1 MAKRICFIGPMLSD
15 SGYVRT
21 QGEILADLLQKD
33 GYAVYR
39 KSKFPN
45 RVLRLFDTIIFLLFK
60 SSRYDVLIVQ
70 VYGGL
75 SFYLEDIASFLAALF
90 KKEIIMTLHGG
101 ALPVFFSSRK
111 KWAMRVLGR
120 ANWITCPSP
129 FLIHQLNYLNVSFLE
144 IPNII
149 KLKDYHFLKRNHF
162 SPRILWMRAYHD
174 IYNPHLAIDSFYKL
188 LEKYPEAKLTM
199 AGPDMGLFDEI
210 RRRCNSVPLKESV
223 TLLGKIGMT
232 EKQLL
237 AANHDIYLNTNRID
251 NAPVSMLEMAA
262 FGLAL
267 VSTNVG
273 GIPYLFQHDDTA
285 ILCNQDPISLVTA
298 IDDIIQNSD
307 LAAERSE
314 RARNFVLRFDED
326 AVLMQWKSLI

>member
-21 QGEILADLLQKD
+21 QGEILADLLQND
-33 GYAVYR
+33 GYTVYR

-45 RVLRLFDTIIFLLFK
+45 RVLRLFETIFFLLFK
-60 SSRYDVLIVQ
+60 SSRYDVLILQ

-75 SFYLEDIASFLAALF
+75 SFYLEDVASFLATLF
-90 KKEIIMTLHGG
+90 KKKIIMTLHGG
-101 ALPVFFSSRK
+101 ALPVFFSERK
-111 KWAMRVLGR
+111 KWAMRVLSR
-120 ANWITCPSP
+120 ANCITCPSP
-129 FLIHQLNYLNVSFLE
+129 FLIHQLNYLSVSFLE

-149 KLKDYHFLKRNHF
+149 KVKDYHFLKRNHF

-210 RRRCNSVPLKESV
+210 SKRCNSAPLKDSV
-223 TLLGKIGMT
+223 TLLGKIDIA

-237 AANHDIYLNTNRID
+237 VTHHDIYLNTNRID

-273 GIPYLFQHDDTA
+273 GIPYLFHHDDTA
-285 ILCNQDPISLVTA
+285 ILCNQDPTSLANA
-298 IDDIIQNSD
+298 IDGIIRNSD
-307 LAAERSE
+307 QTVERCE
-314 RARNFVLRFDED
+314 RARNFSLRFDEGT
-326 AVLMQWKSLI
+326 VLMHWKRII